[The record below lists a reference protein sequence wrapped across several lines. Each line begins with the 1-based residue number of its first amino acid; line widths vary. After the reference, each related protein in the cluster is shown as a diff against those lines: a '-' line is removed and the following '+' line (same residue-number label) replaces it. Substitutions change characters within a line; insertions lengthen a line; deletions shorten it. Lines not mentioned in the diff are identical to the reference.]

1 MKQKANGS
9 AEKDVISMLELLID
23 NIFVEFGGHIFQQII
38 GIPMRT
44 NCASLLVNLFSFSY

>member
-9 AEKDVISMLELLID
+9 AENDVISMLELLID

-38 GIPMRT
+38 GISMCLSPCKDKT
-44 NCASLLVNLFSFSY
+44 

>member
-9 AEKDVISMLELLID
+9 AENDVISMLELLID

-44 NCASLLVNLFSFSY
+44 NCASLLVNVFSFSY